1 MEDKIEKMLENNEML
16 ENAEMLHKAV
26 EKEELNCGLNNKNG

>member
-1 MEDKIEKMLENNEML
+1 MEDKIEKML

-26 EKEELNCGLNNKNG
+26 EKDELNCGLNNKNG